1 MRIKNSQILD
11 FPGSTVDKNLP
22 ANAEDVGSILVQE
35 ESTYCEPQLTAETRE
50 PQLLKSVCSRAH
62 NKEVAPTL

>member
-1 MRIKNSQILD
+1 M
-11 FPGSTVDKNLP
+11 DKNLP

-50 PQLLKSVCSRAH
+50 PQLLKSACSRAH